1 LPEAVLFDWTNTLSQ
16 FAWDDALL
24 AEGHRAGLAALG
36 RADEAADYTEQYRAD
51 VLPAVTAVGA
61 WAVLDY
67 AAELRKV
74 LGPVSD
80 ADLDAFLD
88 AEHDVWAAARSVA
101 PGIDL
106 LLSRLN
112 AMDVRL
118 GIVANTWPDPARLL
132 RREIAS
138 LGAAAGWFETIVLSG
153 EVGVRKP
160 DPAIF
165 AIALDALALDPF
177 DVYFVGD
184 RLVDDIG
191 GAGGVGMVT
200 VQATWFHAERSDGTI
215 EPDFVAATTAD
226 VLDAVMSDR

>member
-1 LPEAVLFDWTNTLSQ
+1 MPAAVLFDWTNTLSQ

-24 AEGHRAGLAALG
+24 AAGHRAGLAALG
-36 RADEAADYTEQYRAD
+36 RADEAAEVTEQYRAD
-51 VLPAVTAVGA
+51 VLPVVTAAGA
-61 WAVLDY
+61 WSVLDY
-67 AAELRKV
+67 ASELRKV

-88 AEHDVWAAARSVA
+88 AEHDVWAAARTVA
-101 PGIDL
+101 PGLDL
-106 LLSRLN
+106 LLTRLN
-112 AMDVRL
+112 GMGIRL
-118 GIVANTWPDPARLL
+118 GIVANTWPDPPRLL

-138 LGAAAGWFETIVLSG
+138 IGVVAEWFDPIVLSG

-160 DPAIF
+160 DSAIF
-165 AIALDALALDPF
+165 ALALEALELDPF

-184 RLVDDIG
+184 RLSDDIG
-191 GAGGVGMVT
+191 GAGAVGMVT